1 MQSGRLADVCGGM
14 SIKKMKEEGCVHA
27 CVLEVRVVEVEGGVI
42 PSWPTAGTPASE
54 ARRLAGPR
62 HLTSAREMKNRLTG
76 SPRSPGL
83 LYLQK

>member
-1 MQSGRLADVCGGM
+1 M
-14 SIKKMKEEGCVHA
+14 HA
-27 CVLEVRVVEVEGGVI
+27 CVLEVRVVVEVVEVEGGVI

-54 ARRLAGPR
+54 LAGPR

>member
-1 MQSGRLADVCGGM
+1 M

-54 ARRLAGPR
+54 RDGWLDLDTLHP
-62 HLTSAREMKNRLTG
+62 HVK
-76 SPRSPGL
+76 
-83 LYLQK
+83 